1 MTVISGITR
10 YTINLITVF
19 TLIACT
25 DSGDANSPSPVPS
38 SSYLN
43 LIHPNQANEKSTIE
57 IFVDSSFHLN
67 AIQWSFSHQDIAV
80 SESSNSDSLAITLPS
95 TDMNGDTFTIHAK
108 GIDEGKVIE
117 TSSQLQIAPI
127 TEVFSLNGMI
137 TDAPIAEADITFN
150 ILNSDRKI
158 QATADRNGL
167 YQTDIILDDDEPSL
181 IYIEALGKQNQ
192 SNAKLVRMIGDLRE
206 SKKNNP
212 QEELKYN
219 VTNLTT
225 AEYALAKEINNGE
238 TFSSYQNYIEQVEEI
253 DENTLLDVATIIK
266 VIIDE
271 PIKTPQTMLPS
282 SVSDTLEL
290 VTKKDKREAFL
301 YNVINT
307 SQFSNAKKQMLADK
321 EVISSQFD
329 LLVGEH
335 YFIPINNHLA
345 GFVLNLND
353 NSATL
358 SSSTE
363 MVDKVDVSKQADTV
377 VIKAVSE
384 SGLSLDN
391 LRGGF
396 SDQDGFDRIGFC
408 GELIIRQLY
417 TKKNNAL
424 VNVTANCSDA
434 LGSAIALT
442 SQLRL
447 YRADNTTYKTQSD
460 VTQHLTQRHKLTL
473 IQPLCHHQQEQV
485 DCSETFALTF
495 NEEKEALQLG
505 DKTVNWNE
513 ENQTLFLRDDIE
525 LRFLNFLSERVDYLI
540 QSNDRIYPASGRLLD
555 NSDNNAQGNLR
566 GDYVVL
572 NESNKQQQSF
582 LSMKQTGEAILWFID
597 SRAKTLTTEHV
608 ATKYLANWVRNREQ
622 VIFNITEIQEFSDNG
637 RVTYRA
643 EQCNH
648 ENNCEE
654 FANLVWEI
662 SGYMNGK
669 IHLVQQARPVIS
681 SNVVEANHLTLVP
694 TENIDTFEAIN
705 QWHQWQGANLATP
718 WTLFQTALQNNNRE
732 ALTQFIPSLPGLES
746 VSIDYLD
753 DYINY
758 LVENSSI
765 ESLEQLQSHLT
776 RIEQTRRLHDDSVLS
791 ILSQSDQSSIL
802 TALNGL
808 TFEAIKPS
816 FLEEYASEILRT
828 QEINSETELVSL
840 IDAVNQKLMAEQ
852 TAWEAIHLALTH
864 KDVTRIDTTVLSKIQ
879 GLEFNDANLEAYIKQ
894 LMLLDAPPDLNA
906 LQQVIVQVDQT
917 QLKFETAWATL
928 NAAVRQQDFSKV
940 SSETLA
946 DLNTITFE
954 ADHLA
959 DYLTQLSTLNEIDD
973 LAQLQSVID
982 AADEK
987 IHRHN
992 SAWSKIQNAIENND
1006 QTLITPETLNKL
1018 NDFYFVDENVS
1029 HYRIKLAEITEL
1041 TSVAQLQQIVD
1052 EIDAKRLRH
1061 VTAWDVIERAVI
1073 NKDMEALKIQTLYD
1087 IDTLIFKEENFTDYL
1102 EAITSSTLL
1111 NNVEELQQ
1119 IIDNIDSEKTLFL
1132 QTWQMLQDAWS
1143 NNNFSSITED
1153 TIKPLKLDGIIGDYF
1168 NDYLD
1173 AIAQLENLAQLTQ
1186 IQAVIDNVNQAW
1198 SAHNQAI
1205 SSINEAINNS
1215 EFSGIKSDTFA
1226 DLIDFQY
1233 IEDNIE
1239 KYKERLSEQNPIE
1252 SIEALQEL
1260 IFNVDNAV
1268 NDTYSDPEIWNEGI
1282 FFPSELYLNRCA
1294 SPREGIDPFTDEN
1307 YPDILGSSLDE
1318 KLYLRAIHHE
1328 DYLWY
1333 DEIDDSDPNSY
1344 PSTLSYFSSLKT
1356 PATLDNN
1363 LAKDRFHFSQT
1374 YQQYMSGFIERVV
1387 YGFGFNWSFLSATA
1401 PRNLVLSYVD
1411 ENSVA
1416 SMAGVARGDKL
1427 VKINSIDVVNTNV
1440 YDELNYINETL
1451 FNPRDILYQFEF
1463 QSPSGE
1469 LKTVLL
1475 NPTNETVSPV
1485 MHVKQLSQA
1494 DNRIGYFMLN
1504 EFNASAQ
1511 TPLISAFN
1519 DFYLNGVSDL
1529 IIDLRYNQGGLL
1541 YMASQLAYMVAGG
1554 NSPNRV
1560 FESLIYN
1567 DKNADKN
1574 MNLYFMN
1581 REIDWDQGV
1590 ITNNILPTLNLDR
1603 VFILAT
1609 GATASA
1615 SESLINGLRG
1625 IDVEVILIGEQTYG
1639 KPYGFLPNMNCGM
1652 VYYFVQFVGQ
1662 NEKGYGDYAYGL
1674 VPIETEPSEM
1684 GLSHQVQG
1692 CPVADDLNF
1701 LLGTPDEPMFSN
1713 ALNIMSQ
1720 NQCVSTSSNVTDIQ
1734 TSNKFI
1740 VPSAPSSSQNQK
1752 IFKKLYTT
1760 PPWF

>member
-1 MTVISGITR
+1 M
-10 YTINLITVF
+10 
-19 TLIACT
+19 
-25 DSGDANSPSPVPS
+25 
-38 SSYLN
+38 
-43 LIHPNQANEKSTIE
+43 
-57 IFVDSSFHLN
+57 
-67 AIQWSFSHQDIAV
+67 
-80 SESSNSDSLAITLPS
+80 AITLPS
-95 TDMNGDTFTIHAK
+95 TDINGDTFTIHAK

-158 QATADRNGL
+158 QATADSNGL

-238 TFSSYQNYIEQVEEI
+238 TFSSYQNYIEQAEEI

-329 LLVGEH
+329 LPVGEH

-363 MVDKVDVSKQADTV
+363 MVDKIDVSKQADTV

-384 SGLSLDN
+384 LGLSLEN

-396 SDQDGFDRIGFC
+396 SDQDGFERIDFC
-408 GELIIRQLY
+408 GELVIRQLY

-424 VNVTANCSDA
+424 VNVSANCSDD
-434 LGSAIALT
+434 LGNTIALT

-447 YRADNTTYKTQSD
+447 YRADNTTYKTQSA

-473 IQPLCHHQQEQV
+473 IQPPCHHQPA

-495 NEEKEALQLG
+495 NEEKEAFQLG

-513 ENQTLFLRDDIE
+513 EDQTLFLRDDIE
-525 LRFLNFLSERVDYLI
+525 LRFLHFLSERVDYVI
-540 QSNDRIYPASGRLLD
+540 QSNDRIYPASGRLLE
-555 NSDNNAQGNLR
+555 NRDNNAQGDLS

-582 LSMKQTGEAILWFID
+582 LSMKQNGEAILWFVD
-597 SRAKTLTTEHV
+597 SSAETLTSGYFT
-608 ATKYLANWVRNREQ
+608 TKYLANWVRNQEQ
-622 VIFNITEIQEFSDNG
+622 VTFNIIEIQEINDNE

-643 EQCNH
+643 EQCHN
-648 ENNCEE
+648 ENNCEK
-654 FANLVWEI
+654 FANLIWDI
-662 SGYMNGK
+662 NGYVNDK
-669 IHLVQQARPVIS
+669 IHLEQQARPTLS
-681 SNVVEANHLTLVP
+681 SNLVEPTHFTLVP
-694 TENIDTFEAIN
+694 TENIDAFEAIN
-705 QWHQWQGANLATP
+705 QWHQWQGTDLPTP
-718 WTLFQTALQNNNRE
+718 WTLFQTAQKNKNKE
-732 ALTQFIPSLPGLES
+732 SLTQLIPTLPGLES
-746 VSIDYLD
+746 LSFDYLD
-753 DYINY
+753 DYINA
-758 LVENSSI
+758 LVESAPI

-776 RIEQTRRLHDDSVLS
+776 RIEQTRRVHDDAIRS
-791 ILSQSDQSSIL
+791 IFNRRDQSSIL
-802 TALNGL
+802 TALHDL
-808 TFEAIKPS
+808 TFDAINPS
-816 FLEEYASEILRT
+816 FLEEYANEILRT

-840 IDAVNQKLMAEQ
+840 IEAVNQKLMAEQ
-852 TAWEAIHLALTH
+852 TAWEAIRLALTL
-864 KDVTRIDTTVLSKIQ
+864 KDATRIDTTVLSKIQ

-894 LMLLDAPPDLNA
+894 LMLLDTTPDLNA

-946 DLNTITFE
+946 DLKTITFD

-987 IHRHN
+987 INRHN
-992 SAWSKIQNAIENND
+992 SAWSNIQSAIENND

-1041 TSVAQLQQIVD
+1041 TSVAQLQQIID

-1061 VTAWDVIERAVI
+1061 ATAWDVIERAVI

-1102 EAITSSTLL
+1102 EAITNSTLL

-1143 NNNFSSITED
+1143 SKNFSNITED
-1153 TIKPLKLDGIIGDYF
+1153 TIKPLKLYGIIGEHF
-1168 NDYLD
+1168 NDYLNS
-1173 AIAQLENLAQLTQ
+1173 IAQLENLEQLTQ
-1186 IQAVIDNVNQAW
+1186 IQTVIDNVNQDW
-1198 SAHNQAI
+1198 LAHNQAI

-1215 EFSGIKSDTFA
+1215 EFSGITSDTFA

-1260 IFNVDNAV
+1260 IFNVDVDNAV
-1268 NDTYSDPEIWNEGI
+1268 NDTSSDPEIWNEGI

-1294 SPREGIDPFTDEN
+1294 SPREGIDPFTNQN

-1318 KLYLRAIHHE
+1318 KLYLRSIHHE
-1328 DYLWY
+1328 EYFWY
-1333 DEIDDSDPNSY
+1333 DEINDTDPNSY

-1374 YQQYMSGFIERVV
+1374 YEQYMSGFIERVV

-1504 EFNASAQ
+1504 EFHASAQ

-1541 YMASQLAYMVAGG
+1541 YMASQLAYMIAGG
-1554 NSPNRV
+1554 NSLNRV

-1574 MNLYFMN
+1574 LNLYFMN

-1590 ITNNILPTLNLDR
+1590 ITNNILPTLNLER

-1662 NEKGYGDYAYGL
+1662 NEKGYGHYAYGL

-1701 LLGTPDEPMFSN
+1701 LLGTPEEPMINN

-1760 PPWF
+1760 PPWL